1 MINGLLEDEKYQR
14 EAFKAMFLAQDAR
27 NKEISAQVESIQQEL
42 ASLSMVEMTKTNMKV
57 IKLDLLI
64 LFAIVY
70 FLNFDSEYY
79 HKSNILTVIKF
90 QVKHTPQKIKHK
102 NSSHKMQF

>member
-64 LFAIVY
+64 IFAIVFFFY
-70 FLNFDSEYY
+70 
-79 HKSNILTVIKF
+79 
-90 QVKHTPQKIKHK
+90 
-102 NSSHKMQF
+102 